1 MRDRL
6 QWWTA
11 LACLQLIILVVV
23 MFVANGNYPTADR
36 SEVSVTPF
44 MVGDTIPALIGEL
57 HEVDDRQA
65 DPNEALINNH
75 GYTLL
80 LITSE
85 SCQYCELAAPLWHV
99 LTARE
104 AELSTAGIRVV
115 VVSRD
120 NYISARAW
128 TTRHSLHVPLFILSP
143 ESPQDANIRIQGR
156 LPWAFLLDNHRR
168 VIAEGH
174 GRRAERLVA
183 PLLSTD
189 S

>member
-1 MRDRL
+1 
-6 QWWTA
+6 
-11 LACLQLIILVVV
+11 
-23 MFVANGNYPTADR
+23 MFVANRNQLTAER

-44 MVGDTIPALIGEL
+44 KVGDTIPELIGEL
-57 HEVDDRQA
+57 YEVDDHQA
-65 DPNEALINNH
+65 DHNEALINPH

-85 SCQYCELAAPLWHV
+85 TCQYCELAAPLWRV
-99 LTARE
+99 LTARD

-120 NYISARAW
+120 NYIGARAW

-143 ESPQDANIRIQGR
+143 ESHHDANIRIQGR
-156 LPWAFLLDNHRR
+156 LPWAFLLDSHRE
-168 VIAEGH
+168 VVAEGH

-183 PLLSTD
+183 PHLTTD